1 MITDNASNV
10 VKAVKEELKWK
21 HFGCYAHSLNLV
33 VEDALKLVQPRIDKV
48 KRIVMHVKKS
58 NLSSERLQKH
68 QVQQG
73 QEPKRLIQS
82 VDTRWNSTYYMLK
95 RFVELEEAV
104 RSILG
109 FVDRSLPCLSPEDW
123 TLYNQI
129 CQILRPFE
137 EITNSMS
144 GEKYITGSSVIIVTR
159 CLKEA
164 CQKII
169 ERTDLL
175 PEASDTVHLLKA
187 GLKNRF
193 NMIEQSGTFALTTFM
208 DPRFKMQ
215 GFSDQDEATKT
226 RERVRKL
233 VAALIAQN
241 ENPAAPTTVSE
252 DTGDDLKVDMYLSYE
267 LLPRKDPAG
276 KLSCPLEWWKKHQYV
291 YPNLKKVF
299 VAHCNIVATS
309 VPCERMRTQLTT
321 GKVEQM
327 MFLNVNTPQDRF
339 KGF

>member
-1 MITDNASNV
+1 
-10 VKAVKEELKWK
+10 
-21 HFGCYAHSLNLV
+21 
-33 VEDALKLVQPRIDKV
+33 
-48 KRIVMHVKKS
+48 
-58 NLSSERLQKH
+58 
-68 QVQQG
+68 
-73 QEPKRLIQS
+73 
-82 VDTRWNSTYYMLK
+82 MLK

-123 TLYNQI
+123 TLYNQL

-187 GLKNRF
+187 GLKDRF

-215 GFSDQDEATKT
+215 GFSDQNEATKT

-252 DTGDDLKVDMYLSYE
+252 DTGDDLSPWSSFLTKWLLKV
-267 LLPRKDPAG
+267 LLRVPHSPRP
-276 KLSCPLEWWKKHQYV
+276 
-291 YPNLKKVF
+291 
-299 VAHCNIVATS
+299 
-309 VPCERMRTQLTT
+309 
-321 GKVEQM
+321 
-327 MFLNVNTPQDRF
+327 
-339 KGF
+339 